1 MKIKGNR
8 HEVFDPE
15 VSTVRLDRTA
25 QTRRATGNRKIQ
37 LLFVSYCLLPLAFG
51 LFLFGCGKKGDP
63 RAPELAMPETIR
75 DLKAHAEGRGIALTW
90 SRPMQYIDGKG
101 LRDLAGFVIFR
112 KELSKSCPDCP
123 APYRERATVNV
134 EDQEKFMKK
143 KQFRFV
149 DQELTPQTIYRY
161 RVFSRLMDDSLSDP
175 SNDVEVA
182 WKP

>member
-1 MKIKGNR
+1 M
-8 HEVFDPE
+8 
-15 VSTVRLDRTA
+15 LY
-25 QTRRATGNRKIQ
+25 
-37 LLFVSYCLLPLAFG
+37 LLSSILG
-51 LFLFGCGKKGDP
+51 LVLVVAAAAGCGKKGDP

-75 DLKAHAEGRGIALTW
+75 DLKARAEGRGIALTW
-90 SRPMQYIDGKG
+90 SRPMQYIDGKE

-149 DQELTPQTIYRY
+149 DQELTSQTTYRY

-175 SNDVEVA
+175 SNDVEAA